1 MPVKQTMKQDYSG
14 SDRHGNIKK
23 QKNHGGVSLASKSIR
38 IYWELE
44 TEKPSVSIAGTRLF
58 LI

>member
-1 MPVKQTMKQDYSG
+1 MFRKHLNLHIREMPVKQTMKQDYSG

-38 IYWELE
+38 IY
-44 TEKPSVSIAGTRLF
+44 
-58 LI
+58 